1 MHAYLKAEVRNLKI
15 AHDVNDNISITSSSQ
30 ELCQKTQ
37 CTRRRRRDLDPEG
50 PAHLNRQDRAGELSQ
65 TVIYL
70 QMAVTARLFS

>member
-1 MHAYLKAEVRNLKI
+1 MSTAILP
-15 AHDVNDNISITSSSQ
+15 STSSSQ
-30 ELCQKTQ
+30 KLCQKTQ

-50 PAHLNRQDRAGELSQ
+50 PAHLNRQDRAGKLSQ

>member
-1 MHAYLKAEVRNLKI
+1 MSTTIFL
-15 AHDVNDNISITSSSQ
+15 STSSSQ

-70 QMAVTARLFS
+70 QLAVTARLSSQQMCLTFQVSPTDLG